1 MCRMEIIMSKPSP
14 SKSDLKYLFRPNIRL
29 SKLERRRKRRGWAL
43 VIGLLLACIQLVLT
57 VLFQITIFRLDIL
70 PMKYLIIINVILVLI
85 LLYDFTAQFSRSHML
100 GKFISVMLSVLILF
114 SYLFTAKFDAVLSKL
129 GKTETSVDIV
139 DVCVL
144 AHDKAANISDT
155 ANYKYAY
162 NSVAASEN
170 IPTAIDSIQSETG
183 HTLNMSKYKTWN
195 ELIDAFYA
203 GKYVQAIVINHSMI
217 SMITQDY
224 EDFESNIKIIK
235 TYRYEKQVAL
245 DASNINAAKDP
256 FIIYVSGISSDDG
269 EDKALTDNALSD
281 VNILVVVNPE
291 TRQVL
296 LVTTPRDSY
305 IPISNNRG
313 VTGYDKLTHAG
324 G

>member
-1 MCRMEIIMSKPSP
+1 M
-14 SKSDLKYLFRPNIRL
+14 
-29 SKLERRRKRRGWAL
+29 ERRRKRRGWAL

-144 AHDKAANISDT
+144 ANDKAANISDT

-162 NSVAASEN
+162 
-170 IPTAIDSIQSETG
+170 IQ
-183 HTLNMSKYKTWN
+183 
-195 ELIDAFYA
+195 
-203 GKYVQAIVINHSMI
+203 
-217 SMITQDY
+217 
-224 EDFESNIKIIK
+224 
-235 TYRYEKQVAL
+235 
-245 DASNINAAKDP
+245 
-256 FIIYVSGISSDDG
+256 
-269 EDKALTDNALSD
+269 
-281 VNILVVVNPE
+281 
-291 TRQVL
+291 
-296 LVTTPRDSY
+296 
-305 IPISNNRG
+305 
-313 VTGYDKLTHAG
+313 
-324 G
+324 